1 MKLVKTRDERSRK
14 KKTWREENGN
24 TRGTSIPY
32 THVSRFVHLNDNRR
46 LGTERKE
53 EKIGGE
59 ESIEGSPQ
67 GSSDDDLRPRG
78 GRRRVTHKVPTVP
91 RTLPDPPPLSA
102 GRQACRSL
110 LEHYTAALPHTT
122 ELRLRSTTPFTEIT
136 CSITSVLCKHDSPP
150 TLSLIRL
157 I

>member
-14 KKTWREENGN
+14 KNSKRRKRKH
-24 TRGTSIPY
+24 TRYQHPIHTYTSRDSYIWM
-32 THVSRFVHLNDNRR
+32 TI
-46 LGTERKE
+46 GTEREE

-136 CSITSVLCKHDSPP
+136 CSITSVLCKHDSPLP
-150 TLSLIRL
+150 SP
-157 I
+157 

>member
-14 KKTWREENGN
+14 KKLEEKK
-24 TRGTSIPY
+24 TETHEVPASHTHTSRDSYIWM
-32 THVSRFVHLNDNRR
+32 TI
-46 LGTERKE
+46 GTEREE

-136 CSITSVLCKHDSPP
+136 CSITSVLCKHDSPLP
-150 TLSLIRL
+150 SP
-157 I
+157 